1 MPPRT
6 AAFVPEQPSLENRHT
21 ELHKDH
27 AIHRLHFSSLS
38 LITLMLQDQYQYNEN
53 LWSGVGGYN
62 PSSQASHFLPSSST
76 PCPTS
81 HHTLS
86 NAEVIINKNS

>member
-1 MPPRT
+1 MSQDNT
-6 AAFVPEQPSLENRHT
+6 AASKTGTQSCTRT
-21 ELHKDH
+21 T
-27 AIHRLHFSSLS
+27 LS
-38 LITLMLQDQYQYNEN
+38 TDYTFPLCLITLMLQDQYQYNEN